1 MPLIWRQMF
10 PEHAAAHRLYG
21 LRGWLLAFYVSTAAV
36 FLLGVY
42 DAISGFREEV
52 LDEVLPT
59 PLQLGA
65 VKAMKLVWSA
75 LLLPFLVLVPMRHRQ
90 MPVVSIVCLWASV
103 LVGLGALIAQPPALV
118 GMIPLPVAAL
128 ACILTWYL
136 ISSER
141 VNVTYRLRTRDA

>member
-21 LRGWLLAFYVSTAAV
+21 LRGWLLAFYVSAAAV
-36 FLLGVY
+36 FLLGVH
-42 DAISGFREEV
+42 DAVGGFGEEV

-59 PLQLGA
+59 PIQLGA
-65 VKAMKLVWSA
+65 VKAMKLVWTA
-75 LLLPFLVLVPMRHRQ
+75 LLLPFLVLAPMRHRQ
-90 MPVVSIVCLWASV
+90 MPAVSIVCLWSGV
-103 LVGLGALIAQPPALV
+103 IVGLGALIALPPPLV
-118 GMIPLPVAAL
+118 GPVPLVIALL